1 MHLVTSDQLTEK
13 DITYLFN
20 NIGSIKQ
27 YNKFGDNVKYGN
39 KVLINVFYEYSTRT
53 SLSFECA
60 MNKLGGK
67 VITFNKEFSSI
78 HKGETFE
85 DTIRTIM
92 CYGDIMVIRHPEK
105 GMVNKIAEIST
116 IPIINGG
123 DGNNEHPSQS
133 LLDLYSIYKKY
144 DSDFVNK
151 TILFVGDILN
161 SRTIHSLIKLINLYP
176 SMKIF
181 FLPFDN
187 LHPSEEMIKNIKNI
201 HNQSGNIILNMSN
214 INYNEID
221 IVYCTRLQKE
231 RNTNDNILL
240 NENIIINNEFA
251 NKLKEDAI
259 IMHPLPR
266 NKELDIDLDNNHR
279 AYYFEQIKL
288 GVDIRMSII
297 DYCINN

>member
-1 MHLVTSDQLTEK
+1 MHLLTSDQLK
-13 DITYLFN
+13 KNDIMYIFN
-20 NIGSIKQ
+20 SIDSIKQ
-27 YNKFGDNVKYGN
+27 YNVYGNNVKYGN
-39 KVLINVFYEYSTRT
+39 NILINVFYEYSTRT

-67 VITFNKEFSSI
+67 VITFNKEFSSV

-85 DTIRTIM
+85 DTIRTLM

-105 GMVNKIAEIST
+105 GIVNKIAEISS

-133 LLDLYSIYKKY
+133 LLDLYTIYKKY
-144 DSDFVNK
+144 ANNFINK

-161 SRTIHSLIKLINLYP
+161 SRTIHSLIKIINLYP
-176 SMKIF
+176 TMKIL
-181 FLPFDN
+181 FLPFSHLD
-187 LHPSEEMIKNIKNI
+187 PSKEMIKNIKNI
-201 HNQSGNIILNMSN
+201 HNQSGNIVLNMHN

-231 RNTNDNILL
+231 RLEDKNISL
-240 NENIIINNEFA
+240 NEDIIINKAFV
-251 NKLKEDAI
+251 NKLKKDAI

-266 NKELDIDLDNNHR
+266 GKELDIDVDSNNR
-279 AYYFEQIKL
+279 AYYFKQMEY
-288 GVDIRMSII
+288 GVELRMSII
-297 DYCINN
+297 NYCLNN